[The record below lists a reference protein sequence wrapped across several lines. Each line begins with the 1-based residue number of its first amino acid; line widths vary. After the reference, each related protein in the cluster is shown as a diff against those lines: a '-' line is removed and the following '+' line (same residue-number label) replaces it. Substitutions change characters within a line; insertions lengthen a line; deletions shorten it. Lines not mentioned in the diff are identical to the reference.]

1 MLLIQTFLLRL
12 QKLSDYGVSLLVL
25 MSIGFV
31 PSGFAAYLI
40 RERNREEKQVQLVVG
55 VSKLT
60 YWLTTALYDFFVSNI
75 IPMLNNNKT
84 IESYVLL
91 LLVFYFFR

>member
-1 MLLIQTFLLRL
+1 MFYLPNLTYILSRL

-60 YWLTTALYDFFVSNI
+60 YWLTTALYDLFVSNI
-75 IPMLNNNKT
+75 ISLLNNNKT
-84 IESYVLL
+84 IENYRSSCC
-91 LLVFYFFR
+91 

>member
-1 MLLIQTFLLRL
+1 MFLIQTFLLRL

-60 YWLTTALYDFFVSNI
+60 YWLTTALYDLFVSNI
-75 IPMLNNNKT
+75 ISFAYNNKR
-84 IESYVLL
+84 IKKYILFQFHL
-91 LLVFYFFR
+91 